1 MSFWL
6 KELGNVIL
14 IDIVIAFLIVS
25 AFVVWGRKQLPQGVG
40 GMRYYVEK
48 NEDGGAYEYIIEG
61 SDEKKYRYDV
71 NILWEIIE
79 IPSIILLGMETI
91 VLFIALFRT
100 ADVRRRLKPLNDL
113 AVTAEKLS
121 KEPINMSFWLKE
133 LGNVILIDIVIAFLI
148 VSAFVVW
155 GRKQLPQGVGGM
167 RYYVEKNEDGG
178 AYEYIIE
185 GSDEKKYR
193 YDVNIL
199 WEIIEIPSIILLG
212 METIVLFIALF
223 RTADVRRRL
232 KPLND
237 LAVTAEKLSKEPMD
251 HNKIDDLEKAISHLS
266 ADDDEQVI
274 HTGDKDLQSIEIA
287 LNNLLR
293 NMKENEKRQMRFVSD
308 ASHELRTP
316 IAVIQGY
323 VNMLDRWGK
332 EDEQV
337 LEESIEALKNESQHM
352 KELVEQLLFL
362 ARGDSGRQHLN
373 MEKTDLNRMVSEVW
387 EESMMIDE
395 SHRYEFRGTENE
407 ACVLGDVA
415 MIKQSVR
422 IFVQNAAKY
431 SEPGTAIILGV
442 KEEPGYVSYMIE
454 DEGTGMNPGD
464 LAHIFDRFYR
474 SDEARNNETGGSG
487 LGLSIAKWIV
497 DAHGGTIQVISRADI
512 GSRFVVRFPK
522 IV

>member
-6 KELGNVIL
+6 KEVGNVIL
-14 IDIVIAFLIVS
+14 IDIVIAFLIVGT
-25 AFVVWGRKQLPQGVG
+25 FVWWGRNQLPQGIG
-40 GMRYYVEK
+40 GRHYYVEK
-48 NEDGGAYEYIIEG
+48 NDDGGAYEYIIEG
-61 SDEKKYRYDV
+61 SDEKKYRYDFK
-71 NILWEIIE
+71 ILWDIIE
-79 IPSIILLGMETI
+79 IPGIVLLGMETL
-91 VLFIALFRT
+91 VLFLALFRT

-113 AVTAEKLS
+113 AVA
-121 KEPINMSFWLKE
+121 
-133 LGNVILIDIVIAFLI
+133 
-148 VSAFVVW
+148 
-155 GRKQLPQGVGGM
+155 
-167 RYYVEKNEDGG
+167 
-178 AYEYIIE
+178 
-185 GSDEKKYR
+185 
-193 YDVNIL
+193 
-199 WEIIEIPSIILLG
+199 
-212 METIVLFIALF
+212 
-223 RTADVRRRL
+223 
-232 KPLND
+232 
-237 LAVTAEKLSKEPMD
+237 AEKLSKEPMD

-287 LNNLLR
+287 LNSLLK
-293 NMKENEKRQMRFVSD
+293 NMKDNEKRQMRFVSD

-337 LEESIEALKNESQHM
+337 LGESIEALKNESQHM

-373 MEKTDLNRMVSEVW
+373 MERTDINRMVSEVW

-395 SHRYEFRGTENE
+395 NHRYEFKGAESE
-407 ACVLGDVA
+407 ACVNGDVA

-431 SEPGTAIILGV
+431 SEPGTTIKLGV
-442 KEEPGYVSYMIE
+442 SDEAGYVSYLIE
-454 DEGTGMNPGD
+454 DEGTGMESSD
-464 LAHIFDRFYR
+464 IIHIFDRFYR
-474 SDEARNNETGGSG
+474 SDEARSGETGGSG

-512 GSRFVVRFPK
+512 GSRFIVKFPK
-522 IV
+522 LR

>member
-1 MSFWL
+1 MGKKTNENKRMSSIARRINMSFWL
-6 KELGNVIL
+6 KEVGNVIL
-14 IDIVIAFLIVS
+14 IDIVIAFLI
-25 AFVVWGRKQLPQGVG
+25 AGTFAWWGRNQLPQGIG
-40 GMRYYVEK
+40 GRHYYVEK
-48 NEDGGAYEYIIEG
+48 NDDGGAYEYIIEG
-61 SDEKKYRYDV
+61 SDEKKYRYDFE
-71 NILWEIIE
+71 ILWDIIE
-79 IPSIILLGMETI
+79 IPGIVLLGMETL
-91 VLFIALFRT
+91 VLFF
-100 ADVRRRLKPLNDL
+100 
-113 AVTAEKLS
+113 
-121 KEPINMSFWLKE
+121 
-133 LGNVILIDIVIAFLI
+133 
-148 VSAFVVW
+148 
-155 GRKQLPQGVGGM
+155 
-167 RYYVEKNEDGG
+167 
-178 AYEYIIE
+178 
-185 GSDEKKYR
+185 
-193 YDVNIL
+193 
-199 WEIIEIPSIILLG
+199 
-212 METIVLFIALF
+212 ALF

-287 LNNLLR
+287 LNSLLK
-293 NMKENEKRQMRFVSD
+293 NMKDNEKRQMRFVSD

-337 LEESIEALKNESQHM
+337 LGESIEALKNESQHM

-373 MEKTDLNRMVSEVW
+373 MERTDINRMVSEVW

-395 SHRYEFRGTENE
+395 NHRYEFKGTESE
-407 ACVLGDVA
+407 ACVNGDVA

-431 SEPGTAIILGV
+431 SEPGTTIKLGV
-442 KEEPGYVSYMIE
+442 SDEAGYVSYLIE
-454 DEGTGMNPGD
+454 DEGTGMESSD
-464 LAHIFDRFYR
+464 IIHIFDRFYR
-474 SDEARNNETGGSG
+474 SDEARSGETGGSG

-512 GSRFVVRFPK
+512 GSRFIVKFPK
-522 IV
+522 LR